1 MRTKVENRFFI
12 NWIYSLLILL
22 VVLSNVFSYKLEI
35 FFKLRPNISNLNSTQ
50 IHFID
55 VGQGDAIAIK
65 FSNGKTML
73 IDSGTR
79 EYRNKLTYYLDNMI
93 VDNSKTIDYLILTHP
108 DIDHSGNMEFIVNNY
123 NVVKFI
129 RPQIFELYENKI
141 PNCENPTYRN
151 LIQTLLRKNINV
163 EFAKDQIFNFG
174 STRITILTVLEMFD
188 DLSELSTNE
197 FSPIIIVEENNN
209 KVMLTGD
216 ITEDVEEK
224 LIQKYSNE
232 ILDIDILKLAHHGS
246 KYSNTNEFLNVTSP
260 DYVVASVG
268 ENSYGHPANDT
279 ITRILEYDKNN
290 STSLYD
296 NFLNTKDNGNIIFTL
311 NKNVNVDLIPNIDD
325 YNFVDYYIYTI
336 ITTLILLYFLCLPY
350 YKALRKDL
358 RFYIQNKKFI
368 KLKDNQK

>member
-73 IDSGTR
+73 IDSGTK

-311 NKNVNVDLIPNIDD
+311 NNNVNVDLIPNIDD

>member
-65 FSNGKTML
+65 FFNGKTML

-174 STRITILTVLEMFD
+174 STRITMLTVLEMFD

>member
-73 IDSGTR
+73 IDSGTK

-141 PNCENPTYRN
+141 PNCENKTYRN